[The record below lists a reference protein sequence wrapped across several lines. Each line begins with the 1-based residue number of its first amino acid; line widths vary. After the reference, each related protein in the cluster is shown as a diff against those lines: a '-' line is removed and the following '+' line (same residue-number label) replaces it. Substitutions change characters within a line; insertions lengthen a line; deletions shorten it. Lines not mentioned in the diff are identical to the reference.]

1 MHKLCPECT
10 HCISVYIPQ
19 AETWLKIGETSMSNF
34 WKFSPEI
41 QEAKNNIKEY
51 LQYEKDRLDSL
62 RSTERAFGYPRVWA
76 GKVTRKIWTR
86 PDNTNETQWVLFP
99 FLGSLTTRAANAV
112 ALEAARISII
122 ENMVYNYGGSGLS
135 IRTFLTTIALWEAR
149 SCARSMYRACVS
161 RPPHGEITDE
171 TRWHMSAFARKSIV
185 RHNSYADARSL
196 LLTIAASPAALR
208 DDTYWM

>member
-1 MHKLCPECT
+1 M
-10 HCISVYIPQ
+10 
-19 AETWLKIGETSMSNF
+19 
-34 WKFSPEI
+34 
-41 QEAKNNIKEY
+41 
-51 LQYEKDRLDSL
+51 QYEKDRLDSL
-62 RSTERAFGYPRVWA
+62 RSPESAVWA

-149 SCARSMYRACVS
+149 SCARRMYRACVS
-161 RPPHGEITDE
+161 RPPHGEITDD
-171 TRWHMSAFARKSIV
+171 TRWHMSAFSKKSIFK
-185 RHNSYADARSL
+185 HNNYADARSL
-196 LLTIAASPAALR
+196 LMTIAASPAALR